1 MGPRDTLNKLRW
13 HPKFNLQNAKV
24 TILHR
29 GVPGDVRVIKGSDI
43 KELGPAFMRVVT
55 PEGGAEI
62 PYHRILQIEVRK
74 QVLWKKRGVY

>member
-13 HPKFNLQNAKV
+13 HPKFNLQDTKV

-29 GVPGDVRVIKGSDI
+29 GVPGDVRVIEGSGI
-43 KELGPAFMRVVT
+43 KELGPAFMRVVM
-55 PEGGAEI
+55 PEGEAEI

>member
-13 HPKFNLQNAKV
+13 HPKFNLRDAKV

-29 GVPGDVRVIKGSDI
+29 GVPGNVRVIEGGDI
-43 KELGPAFMRVVT
+43 MELGPGFMRVTT
-55 PEGGAEI
+55 PEGEVEI

-74 QVLWKKRGVY
+74 QVFWKKREVY